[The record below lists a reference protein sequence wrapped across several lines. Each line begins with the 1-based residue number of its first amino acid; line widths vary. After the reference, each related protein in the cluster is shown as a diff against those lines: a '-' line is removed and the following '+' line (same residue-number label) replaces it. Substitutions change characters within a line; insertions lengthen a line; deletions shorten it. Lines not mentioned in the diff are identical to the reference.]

1 MKLKISEIRIRNF
14 RSIKELSVKLN
25 ELNLLI
31 GQNNGG
37 KSNFLSALDFGIRS
51 YKEANI
57 NDIFWSRGE
66 ERDSS
71 KESVIDIKIV
81 PNDEKELEFD
91 AFWGSV
97 FTEEWITT
105 EGSSEYVGIRTIIKY
120 DPIKS
125 SYVTVKKPIQSW
137 GNTIDSSKVGRQQ
150 NYKTDMT
157 TYINEFFIDALRDF
171 SAEMKDKNL
180 ILEKLHQPL
189 NSLMRKQQN

>member
-51 YKEANI
+51 YQEANI

-71 KESVIDIKIV
+71 KEAVIDIKIV

-91 AFWGSV
+91 ALWGSV

-105 EGSSEYVGIRTIIKY
+105 EGSSEYVGIRTIIK
-120 DPIKS
+120 
-125 SYVTVKKPIQSW
+125 
-137 GNTIDSSKVGRQQ
+137 N
-150 NYKTDMT
+150 
-157 TYINEFFIDALRDF
+157 
-171 SAEMKDKNL
+171 NL
-180 ILEKLHQPL
+180 CKL
-189 NSLMRKQQN
+189 